1 MIEDKKREID
11 LEIAKMLRMEK
22 KPDNKLKLSQKNQ
35 DTSFDIFYDI
45 FNKDNESFFY
55 IIMQEN
61 TANAPFY
68 YIRSFTIK
76 DLHDINKIFKVFE
89 ENNFDEIKGYM
100 QTLFEKNKIIL
111 TFELNREDIIN
122 MELNVVLFAN
132 PDKINLKL
140 YREMIPQEEKDQK
153 LLELYNLEKNKN
165 KLLKEIKSIIEANVG
180 NQKNKE
186 IINNIKHI
194 LTSIEI
200 PGIEDLKEDKKE
212 IQKENRIEDKKED
225 KKEYKIENKNED
237 LKEDKKENKKEENEE
252 VKIEIKPEIIPKVEE
267 KKIEIK
273 EKEKEEEI
281 KIIAHDKAKIE
292 VKEENEANKNIEGKI
307 ENKKEDIMN
316 SDLSNDINAQIFPDL
331 RKVYNFSKKNGNFNI
346 FLTIKNIFDEDWAQ
360 GSFKLVYNEEKSHIR
375 CKEVINCGYDIG
387 KGQDGD
393 FIVCFDGKDLK
404 PGKKYKCCL
413 QLYVNEKKITDED
426 AIFKIRISE

>member
-1 MIEDKKREID
+1 MIEDKKRKID
-11 LEIAKMLRMEK
+11 LEIAKLLRMEK
-22 KPDNKLKLSQKNQ
+22 QPDNKLKLNQENQ

-45 FNKDNESFFY
+45 FYKDNERYFY

-68 YIRSFTIK
+68 YIRSYTIK

-100 QTLFEKNKIIL
+100 KTLFEKKKIVL

-153 LLELYNLEKNKN
+153 LLELYNLQKNKN
-165 KLLKEIKSIIEANVG
+165 KLLKEIKSIIEANIG
-180 NQKNKE
+180 NKKNKE
-186 IINNIKHI
+186 IINNISHI

-212 IQKENRIEDKKED
+212 EIKKENKKEYIIEDKKED
-225 KKEYKIENKNED
+225 IQEDKNE
-237 LKEDKKENKKEENEE
+237 EP
-252 VKIEIKPEIIPKVEE
+252 KIEIKPEVMPKESYDE
-267 KKIEIK
+267 KKNEIK
-273 EKEKEEEI
+273 EDINEKKKDDLMSSDLVNEI
-281 KIIAHDKAKIE
+281 K
-292 VKEENEANKNIEGKI
+292 
-307 ENKKEDIMN
+307 
-316 SDLSNDINAQIFPDL
+316 AQIFPDL
-331 RKVYNFSKKNGNFNI
+331 QDIYNFSKKKGNFNI
-346 FLTIKNIFDEDWAQ
+346 VLTIKNIFNEDWPL

-375 CKEVINCGYDIG
+375 CKEIINCLYDIG
-387 KGQDGD
+387 SGQDGD

-404 PGKKYKCCL
+404 QGKKYKCCL
-413 QLYVNEKKITDED
+413 QLYVNEKKVTDED
-426 AIFKIRISE
+426 VIFKIRISE

>member
-225 KKEYKIENKNED
+225 KKEYKIENK
-237 LKEDKKENKKEENEE
+237 KEEKEE
-252 VKIEIKPEIIPKVEE
+252 AKIEIKLEANRKESNEEIKNEIKEE
-267 KKIEIK
+267 KNIEIK
-273 EKEKEEEI
+273 EEKEEE
-281 KIIAHDKAKIE
+281 KIMVLEEAKVE
-292 VKEENEANKNIEGKI
+292 VKEENDLNINIEDKK
-307 ENKKEDIMN
+307 KKEDLMS
-316 SDLSNDINAQIFPDL
+316 SDIPSEINAQMFPDL

-346 FLTIKNIFDEDWAQ
+346 FLTIKNIFDEDWPQ

-375 CKEVINCGYDIG
+375 CKEVINCAYDIG

-413 QLYVNEKKITDED
+413 QLYVNEKKVTDED
-426 AIFKIRISE
+426 AIFKIRISD

>member
-1 MIEDKKREID
+1 MKRNID
-11 LEIAKMLRMEK
+11 LDIAKLLRIGKE
-22 KPDNKLKLSQKNQ
+22 PDNKLKLNQENQ

-45 FNKDNESFFY
+45 FYKDNERYFY

-68 YIRSFTIK
+68 YIRSYTIK

-89 ENNFDEIKGYM
+89 ENNFEEIKGYM
-100 QTLFEKNKIIL
+100 KTLFEKKKIVL
-111 TFELNREDIIN
+111 TFELNSEDIIN

-153 LLELYNLEKNKN
+153 LLDLYNLQKNKN
-165 KLLKEIKSIIEANVG
+165 QLLKEIKSIIESNIG
-180 NQKNKE
+180 NKQNKE
-186 IINNIKHI
+186 IINNIAHI
-194 LTSIEI
+194 LTSLEI

-212 IQKENRIEDKKED
+212 EKIEDKKED
-225 KKEYKIENKNED
+225 KKEEKI
-237 LKEDKKENKKEENEE
+237 EDKKE
-252 VKIEIKPEIIPKVEE
+252 
-267 KKIEIK
+267 
-273 EKEKEEEI
+273 
-281 KIIAHDKAKIE
+281 D
-292 VKEENEANKNIEGKI
+292 KI
-307 ENKKEDIMN
+307 ENKKEEKEEAKIEIKLEVNRKESNEEIKNEIKEEKNIEIKEEKEEEKIMVLEEAKVEVKEENDLNINIEDKKKKEDLMSSDIP
-316 SDLSNDINAQIFPDL
+316 SEINAQMFPDL

-346 FLTIKNIFDEDWAQ
+346 FLTIKNIFDEDWPQ

-375 CKEVINCGYDIG
+375 CKEVINCAYDIG

-413 QLYVNEKKITDED
+413 QLYVNQKKVTDED
-426 AIFKIRISE
+426 AIFKIRISD

>member
-1 MIEDKKREID
+1 MKKQ
-11 LEIAKMLRMEK
+11 
-22 KPDNKLKLSQKNQ
+22 PDNKLKLNQENQ

-45 FNKDNESFFY
+45 FYKDNERYFY

-68 YIRSFTIK
+68 YIRSYTIK

-100 QTLFEKNKIIL
+100 KTLFEKKKIVL

-153 LLELYNLEKNKN
+153 LLELYNLQKNKN
-165 KLLKEIKSIIEANVG
+165 KLLKEIKSIIEANIG
-180 NQKNKE
+180 NKKNKE
-186 IINNIKHI
+186 IINNISHI

-212 IQKENRIEDKKED
+212 EIKKENKIEDKKEYI
-225 KKEYKIENKNED
+225 KEDKIENKNED
-237 LKEDKKENKKEENEE
+237 LKEDKKENKKEEKEE
-252 VKIEIKPEIIPKVEE
+252 PKIEIKPEVMPKESYDE
-267 KKIEIK
+267 KKNEIK
-273 EKEKEEEI
+273 EDINEK
-281 KIIAHDKAKIE
+281 
-292 VKEENEANKNIEGKI
+292 
-307 ENKKEDIMN
+307 KKDDLMS
-316 SDLSNDINAQIFPDL
+316 SDLVNEIIAQIFPDL
-331 RKVYNFSKKNGNFNI
+331 KKIYNFSKKNGNFNI
-346 FLTIKNIFDEDWAQ
+346 ALTIKNIFNEDWPL

-375 CKEVINCGYDIG
+375 CKEIINCAYDIG

-404 PGKKYKCCL
+404 QGKKYKCCL
-413 QLYVNEKKITDED
+413 QLYVNEKKVTDED
-426 AIFKIRISE
+426 VIFKIRISE

>member
-89 ENNFDEIKGYM
+89 ENNFDEIKGYI

-111 TFELNREDIIN
+111 TFELKREDIIN

-212 IQKENRIEDKKED
+212 IPKE
-225 KKEYKIENKNED
+225 
-237 LKEDKKENKKEENEE
+237 
-252 VKIEIKPEIIPKVEE
+252 IPKEMPKEV
-267 KKIEIK
+267 IK
-273 EKEKEEEI
+273 
-281 KIIAHDKAKIE
+281 
-292 VKEENEANKNIEGKI
+292 
-307 ENKKEDIMN
+307 N

-346 FLTIKNIFDEDWAQ
+346 FLTIKNIFDEDWPQ
-360 GSFKLVYNEEKSHIR
+360 GSFKLVYNEEHIR
-375 CKEVINCGYDIG
+375 CKEVINCAYDIG

-413 QLYVNEKKITDED
+413 QLYVNEKKVTDED
-426 AIFKIRISE
+426 AIFKIRISD